1 MTNGTCHEH
10 SGICKDLENIKL
22 STEHQWERI
31 AAVNDRVDSV
41 INRLNILLAAVV
53 VELVVIVVTKI
64 V

>member
-1 MTNGTCHEH
+1 MNNEVCHEH
-10 SGICKDLENIKL
+10 SGVCKEVENIKVN
-22 STEHQWERI
+22 TEHQWERLC
-31 AAVNDRVDSV
+31 AVNKRVDSV